1 MGGLVRMN
9 KGIVRACP
17 KSVPASF
24 LGCQSKWLGVGDRI
38 CEGLESKFNHVRVAY
53 LSVLL

>member
-1 MGGLVRMN
+1 MN
-9 KGIVRACP
+9 KGIVRAFP

-24 LGCQSKWLGVGDRI
+24 LGCQSKCLGVGDGI
-38 CEGLESKFNHVRVAY
+38 CEGLESKLNPVCVAY

>member
-1 MGGLVRMN
+1 MN
-9 KGIVRACP
+9 KGIVRAFP

-38 CEGLESKFNHVRVAY
+38 CEGLKSKFNHVRVAY